1 MESNIEKIQRE
12 LYPSLQRTY
21 TKRTLIKTNFE
32 RSDHWNSSKLGDNK
46 TKGFLAIGGTLLYR
60 LQDQTSNLLSTISSS
75 EIKNQPTNI
84 LVLH

>member
-1 MESNIEKIQRE
+1 MTVYRNFRYEYKWTKKASSNTRWKVILKKIQRE

-32 RSDHWNSSKLGDNK
+32 RSDHWNSSKLGDDK

-60 LQDQTSNLLSTISSS
+60 LQDQT
-75 EIKNQPTNI
+75 
-84 LVLH
+84 